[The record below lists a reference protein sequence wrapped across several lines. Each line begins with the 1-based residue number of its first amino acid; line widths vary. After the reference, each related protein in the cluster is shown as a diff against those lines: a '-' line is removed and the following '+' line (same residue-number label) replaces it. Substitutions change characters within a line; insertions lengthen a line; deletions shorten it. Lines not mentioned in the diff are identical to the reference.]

1 MKKIKTSEL
10 FILHNDSVYEE
21 TELSKY
27 KKIAHSQNGEDGII
41 EEIFNRITLSKKFFV
56 EFGGWDGINLSN
68 TANLRINQ
76 LWDGVLFEGDGEK
89 VKQNENTIKIYNEYV
104 TSQNVNELF
113 EKYNVPKNFGLLSID
128 VDGDDP
134 YIFESIDY
142 SRFSPDLIV
151 IEYNPGLPNHIPIR
165 YEEQGINQTRE
176 KVEMGYFGANINSM
190 YDIATKKGY
199 KFVTTCEWNLFF
211 IKEDLF
217 NQLNIEELDKNT
229 IIKTQSNC
237 GGSDF
242 WRNIIMSHEMDW
254 VIC

>member
-1 MKKIKTSEL
+1 MKTKQLIKSTLLSTL
-10 FILHNDSVYEE
+10 LLSSFFYLAVASGQDKKQDKEE
-21 TELSKY
+21 DKVEEKLKTEK
-27 KKIAHSQNGEDGII
+27 AII
-41 EEIFNRITLSKKFFV
+41 VS
-56 EFGGWDGINLSN
+56 S
-68 TANLRINQ
+68 
-76 LWDGVLFEGDGEK
+76 
-89 VKQNENTIKIYNEYV
+89 
-104 TSQNVNELF
+104 NELF

-217 NQLNIEELDKNT
+217 NQLNIEVLDKNT